1 MAWKMKLGRRGSKT
15 SSGILGTSPGSQGSI
30 ISTSM
35 TRLPSKGCLRKVGSK
50 SESSLESSGISAD
63 SSSRSETEKLCDQ
76 SSSFHTQALGSSG
89 SLISQ
94 SDSFDKPRDKHTT
107 QALQSQT
114 SGSTVSS
121 KSKRVQF
128 SVVEIRDY
136 EREIGDN
143 PSCSDGC
150 PIG

>member
-15 SSGILGTSPGSQGSI
+15 SSGILGSSPGSQGSI
-30 ISTSM
+30 ISSTM
-35 TRLPSKGCLRKVGSK
+35 KRLPSKGCLRKVGSK
-50 SESSLESSGISAD
+50 SESSLESSGASVA
-63 SSSRSETEKLCDQ
+63 SSSRSETEKFCDQ
-76 SSSFHTQALGSSG
+76 SSSYQTQALESSD

-94 SDSFDKPRDKHTT
+94 YDSLDKPCNKYTT
-107 QALQSQT
+107 HAVQSHT

-136 EREIGDN
+136 ERDIGDN
-143 PSCSDGC
+143 PSCTDGC